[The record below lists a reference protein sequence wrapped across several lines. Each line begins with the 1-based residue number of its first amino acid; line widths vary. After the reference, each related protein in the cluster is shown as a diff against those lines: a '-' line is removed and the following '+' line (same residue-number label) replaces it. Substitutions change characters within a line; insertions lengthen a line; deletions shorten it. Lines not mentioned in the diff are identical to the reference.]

1 MNVTV
6 PYVQRFSR
14 AFQELAKKQ
23 PCFPRAEE
31 PSAALP
37 GDAAD
42 IEIDARTRLA
52 RIENQS
58 GRSDLE

>member
-1 MNVTV
+1 MCSV
-6 PYVQRFSR
+6 
-14 AFQELAKKQ
+14 FQEPAKKQ
-23 PCFPRAEE
+23 RCFPRAAE

-37 GDAAD
+37 GDAAG

>member
-52 RIENQS
+52 RIEN
-58 GRSDLE
+58 